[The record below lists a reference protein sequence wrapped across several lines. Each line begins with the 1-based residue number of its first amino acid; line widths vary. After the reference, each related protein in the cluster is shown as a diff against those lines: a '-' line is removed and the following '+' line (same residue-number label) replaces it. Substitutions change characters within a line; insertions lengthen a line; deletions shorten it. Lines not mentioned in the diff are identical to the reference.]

1 MGVVLRLCQSGCHHS
16 QPPRVYYHWSITC
29 SLAVLSDNVF
39 IIEHKGGDHL
49 YIICAAK
56 RSRSQW
62 RIIWE
67 YQQLN
72 AKHSGDHLRQCFL
85 FRRRLSPLFTSP
97 FYSTSRS
104 EVCVRVC
111 VCVCMVITFIFR
123 LRFCVLLTHI
133 WPQAVLLLP
142 PIPLRCFPLIN
153 KSTKR
158 CSIFK

>member
-111 VCVCMVITFIFR
+111 VCVHGDHIHISFAFLCASHTH
-123 LRFCVLLTHI
+123 LT
-133 WPQAVLLLP
+133 PGCAAPAADPSALLP
-142 PIPLRCFPLIN
+142 IN
-153 KSTKR
+153 
-158 CSIFK
+158 

>member
-62 RIIWE
+62 RIICE

-111 VCVCMVITFIFR
+111 VCAWWSHSYFVCVSVCFSHTSDPR
-123 LRFCVLLTHI
+123 LC
-133 WPQAVLLLP
+133 
-142 PIPLRCFPLIN
+142 
-153 KSTKR
+153 
-158 CSIFK
+158 CSCRRSLCAASH